1 MKSFFEEYGRVIVTV
16 LIILGIILVG
26 YTIAGNGQ
34 NSAFGKFTTATVD
47 SLSGQANDVLEKGSF
62 NNWKLSNSK
71 AQEIFSW
78 GDDTVL
84 RYNANSDANSVNFVK
99 GSVISENNPV
109 GGKVK
114 RVTVTHDFKKRSI
127 GIFTSISEGKG
138 INNLQTGKKYNVYY
152 YVRGQGE
159 WFVGPERGGA
169 ELISLTSK
177 WQRVD
182 KTFTADDGPFS
193 SFLQY
198 ATDSGAKTGDY
209 CDVTNVYMQEV
220 K

>member
-1 MKSFFEEYGRVIVTV
+1 MKAFFEEYGRVIVTV

-26 YTIAGNGQ
+26 YVIAGNGQ

-71 AQEIFSW
+71 AQEIFAW
-78 GDDTVL
+78 GDDTVF
-84 RYNANSDANSVNFVK
+84 RYNADSVNFVK

-114 RVTVTHDFKKRSI
+114 RVTVTHDFKKRSA
-127 GIFTSISEGKG
+127 GIFSAITDGKG
-138 INNLQTGKKYNVYY
+138 SINNLQTGRKYNIYY
-152 YVRGQGE
+152 YARGQGE
-159 WFVGPERGGA
+159 WVVGPERGGA
-169 ELISLTSK
+169 DLINLTSR
-177 WQRVD
+177 WQRID
-182 KTFTADDGPFS
+182 KTFTADDNPHSAFI
-193 SFLQY
+193 QY
-198 ATDSGAKTGDY
+198 AAESGAKTGDY